1 MNEPLRKRITPGF
14 DVQAQKWTV
23 ADENLQAIPPAMLTP
38 AFIEKAFDHSLVWS
52 ADALVQEWNEAKI
65 IQYQSE
71 SYIDSA
77 VLMPLVKNGDA
88 ISVLLTKRSEKL
100 FHHPGQ
106 ISFPGGRVEESDI
119 NPQHTALRETFE
131 EIGVPGKDVT
141 MLGQLPEFYTGT
153 GFLLRPYV
161 GWLDNIS
168 EIRID
173 QVEVAEVFQVP
184 LAFLMDPRNHRLHHA
199 IQPDGNERYYYS
211 MPWNDYFIWGATA
224 SIIRNFYHRLLA
236 VAGTG
241 QA

>member
-1 MNEPLRKRITPGF
+1 MTEPARKRITPGF

-23 ADENLQAIPPAMLTP
+23 ANENLGAIAASALTP
-38 AFIEKAFDHSLVWS
+38 ALIEQAFDHSLVWS

-65 IQYQSE
+65 LQYQSE

-77 VLMPLVKNGDA
+77 VLMPLVNDGET

-131 EIGVPGKDVT
+131 EIGVPTQSIT

-161 GWLDNIS
+161 GWLDS
-168 EIRID
+168 TTEIKTD
-173 QVEVAEVFQVP
+173 QVEVAEVFLVP
-184 LAFLMDPRNHRLHHA
+184 LAFLMDPANHRLHHA

-211 MPWNDYFIWGATA
+211 MPWNGYFIWGATA
-224 SIIRNFYHRLLA
+224 NVIRNFYHRVLA
-236 VAGTG
+236 VV
-241 QA
+241 QP